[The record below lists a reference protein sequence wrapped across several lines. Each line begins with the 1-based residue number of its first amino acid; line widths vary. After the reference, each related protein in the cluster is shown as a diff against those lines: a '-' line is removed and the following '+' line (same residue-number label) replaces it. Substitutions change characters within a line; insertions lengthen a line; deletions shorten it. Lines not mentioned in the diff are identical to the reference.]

1 MSSPRGPFPPA
12 HRHPTRTPTPNPA
25 HPAPRRPKQGE
36 STNRTQ
42 NYAKEEKAQ
51 LCSLCLPGEILCI
64 LSSDPTSAESDQLG
78 LLCCQPEPVAD
89 TSTPLGGFLTASTHW
104 RTICQVRSS
113 HLHASDH
120 MTTATAIPRQVV
132 TGVIPSVR
140 MEHCVANAWAKC
152 FARSSRGAFA
162 PRVSSPHAMPAFAP
176 STCPNQQLRA
186 MAPSRVCDARRVCR
200 AQAWAC

>member
-1 MSSPRGPFPPA
+1 MQGLYSGFISKINALPVLSQPRGLFPPA
-12 HRHPTRTPTPNPA
+12 HRHSTRTPTPNP
-25 HPAPRRPKQGE
+25 PPRRPKRGGN
-36 STNRTQ
+36 TNRTQ

-132 TGVIPSVR
+132 TGVIPKR
-140 MEHCVANAWAKC
+140 ANGTLC
-152 FARSSRGAFA
+152 RERVGEVLRSIEPRRLRS
-162 PRVSSPHAMPAFAP
+162 PRVLPA
-176 STCPNQQLRA
+176 
-186 MAPSRVCDARRVCR
+186 CDARFRSKHLP
-200 AQAWAC
+200 QNSSSKQ